1 MPDSHYRICPLCE
14 ACCGLEVKTDGAR
27 VVSIRGAEN
36 DVFSRGYLCPKG
48 VSLKDLHEDPDR
60 LRTPLI
66 KRDGVFV
73 TATWDEAFAEIERRL
88 LPIHREHGADAVAL
102 TIGNPAAHKVSLLAY
117 TPRLVRALGTRNVFS
132 ASTLDQMPKQ
142 LSAGLMFGH
151 WLSIP
156 LPDIERCDVLLMLGA
171 NPMVSNGSLWTV
183 PDYRGKAKAMR
194 ARGGRIVVVDPRRSE
209 TAAAADEHL
218 AIRPGG
224 DALLLAGI
232 AHTLFD
238 EGLIKL
244 GRLAA
249 HVTGLDEART
259 ALQAFAPEVTA
270 AGCGIAA
277 DTQRRLARELAA
289 APRAAVYG
297 RIGTCTTRFG
307 TVNSWLVDLINVLT
321 GNLDREGGAMF
332 AKAAAFAA
340 NTQGRP
346 GSGKG
351 VTTGRRSSRVSKAPE
366 VFGELPIT
374 VLAEE
379 IETPDTPD
387 QKGQVRALITI
398 ASNPVLSAPGGPRIA
413 RALEQLDFMLSLDI
427 YVNETS
433 RHADVI
439 LPGLSPLEDLHFDVA
454 FPQLSYRNHA
464 RFSGPVFDTEPG
476 TPQEWQTILKLCAL
490 LEGRGLGVDVQ
501 QLDDEAI
508 ASDVRRFA
516 GDDTATVLAALQPWR
531 GPERLIDL
539 QLRIGPF
546 GDQFGRQPDGLNLAK
561 VKAAST
567 VDAGGVDLGALTA
580 RIPELLR
587 TPSGKIEL
595 APPSILA
602 DLAQVKADPAPAFS
616 LIGRRDT
623 RSGNSW
629 MHNLPVLAKGPE
641 RCTLLVNPADAD
653 RLGLAE
659 FAKVRSAVGELVARV
674 ERSADMSP
682 GVVSLPHGWGHDL
695 DGVQLAVARERPG
708 VNMNALLDDTARD
721 PLSGNAV
728 LSGVAVEITA
738 P

>member
-1 MPDSHYRICPLCE
+1 MQSHYRICPLCE
-14 ACCGLEVKTDGAR
+14 ACCGLEIKTEGKQ
-27 VVSIRGAEN
+27 VISIRGAEQ
-36 DVFSRGYLCPKG
+36 DVFSRGFLCPKG

-60 LRTPLI
+60 LRTPLL
-66 KRDGVFV
+66 KRDGKFV
-73 TATWDEAFAEIERRL
+73 PASWDEAFAEIERRL
-88 LPIHREHGADAVAL
+88 LPILRERGPDAVA
-102 TIGNPAAHKVSLLAY
+102 TVFGNPSAHKISLLSY
-117 TPRLVRALGTRNVFS
+117 IPRLVRAIGTRNVFS

-142 LSAGLMFGH
+142 LSSGLMFGH

-156 LPDIERCDVLLMLGA
+156 VPDIERCDFMLMLGA

-218 AIRPGG
+218 PIRPGG

-238 EGLIKL
+238 EGLVKL
-244 GRLAA
+244 GRLED
-249 HVTGLDEART
+249 HVIGLDEARV
-259 ALQAFAPEVTA
+259 AVLPFPPEVTA

-277 DTQRRLARELAA
+277 ETQRRIARELAA

-332 AKAAAFAA
+332 AKAAAFAP
-340 NTQGRP
+340 NTQGKP

-351 VTTGRRSSRVSKAPE
+351 ITTGRRKSRVSGAPE
-366 VFGELPIT
+366 VFGELPIN
-374 VLAEE
+374 LMAEE
-379 IETPDTPD
+379 MQTPGD
-387 QKGQVRALITI
+387 GQVKALITI
-398 ASNPVLSAPGGPRIA
+398 ASNPVLSAPNGPRIA
-413 RALEQLDFMLSLDI
+413 QALEGLDFMLSLDI

-454 FPQLSYRNHA
+454 FPQLSHRNHA
-464 RFSGPVFDTEPG
+464 RFSGPVFDAKAG
-476 TPQEWQTILKLCAL
+476 TPQEWQTILRLCAL
-490 LEGRGLGVDVQ
+490 LEGRGLGVDVA

-508 ASDVRRFA
+508 AADVRRFA
-516 GDDTATVLAALQPWR
+516 GDNTPAILSALQPWR

-539 QLRIGPF
+539 QLRVGPY
-546 GDQFGRQPDGLNLAK
+546 GDQFGRKPDGLNLAK

-567 VDAGGVDLGALTA
+567 VEGGGIDLGALTP
-580 RIPELLR
+580 RIPEVLR

-595 APPSILA
+595 APLSILA
-602 DLAQVKADPAPAFS
+602 DLASVKAEPAPEFS

-653 RLGLAE
+653 RLGLVE
-659 FAKVRSAVGELVARV
+659 FAKVKSAVGELIARV

-695 DGVQLAVARERPG
+695 DGVLLAVARERPG
-708 VNMNALLDDTARD
+708 VNMNALLDDSARD

>member
-1 MPDSHYRICPLCE
+1 MSDSHYRICPLCE
-14 ACCGLEVKTDGAR
+14 ACCGLEVKTEGTR
-27 VVSIRGAEN
+27 VIAIRGATN

-66 KRDGVFV
+66 KRGGVFV
-73 TATWDEAFAEIERRL
+73 EASWDEAFAEIERRL
-88 LPIHREHGADAVAL
+88 LPLRAQHGADAVGL
-102 TIGNPAAHKVSLLAY
+102 SIGNPAAHKVSLLAY
-117 TPRLVRALGTRNVFS
+117 TPRLVRSLGTRNVFS

-156 LPDIERCDVLLMLGA
+156 LPDIERCDYLLMLGA

-209 TAAAADEHL
+209 TAASADEHL
-218 AIRPGG
+218 PVRPGG

-232 AHTLFD
+232 AHTMFD
-238 EGLIKL
+238 EGLVKL
-244 GRLAA
+244 GRLAD
-249 HVTGLDEART
+249 HINGVDEARA
-259 ALQAFAPEVTA
+259 ALLPFAPEVTA
-270 AGCGIAA
+270 AGCGVPAA
-277 DTQRRLARELAA
+277 TQRRLARELTA

-351 VTTGRRSSRVSKAPE
+351 VTTGRRHSRVSGAPE

-379 IETPDTPD
+379 ITTPDSPD
-387 QKGQVRALITI
+387 QQGQVRALITI
-398 ASNPVLSAPGGPRIA
+398 ASNPVLSAPNGPRLA
-413 RALEQLDFMLSLDI
+413 QALAGLDFMLSLDI
-427 YVNETS
+427 YVNETT

-464 RFSGPVFDTEPG
+464 RFSGPVFDAAPG
-476 TPQEWQTILKLCAL
+476 TPQEWQTILRLCAL

-516 GDDTATVLAALQPWR
+516 GDNAPAVLAALQPWR

-539 QLRIGPF
+539 QLRVGPY
-546 GDQFGRQPDGLNLAK
+546 GDQFGRQPDGLKFAQ

-567 VDAGGVDLGALTA
+567 VDGGGIDLGALTP

-587 TPSGKIEL
+587 TPSGRIEL
-595 APPSILA
+595 APPAILA

-641 RCTLLVNPADAD
+641 RCTLLVHPADAD

-659 FAKVRSAVGELVARV
+659 FAKVKSAVGELVARV

-708 VNMNALLDDTARD
+708 VNMNALLDDAARD

-728 LSGVAVEITA
+728 LSGIAVEITV